1 MLYLQ
6 LLQNPIP
13 ASRPRVSR
21 WGGVH
26 YGKRYTEYRK
36 DAHATIEQAIGEA
49 KAEGILPINSTIMIA
64 SLYEVE
70 RPKTTKLEYPSPDL
84 DNYTKALWDALQS
97 HNVITD
103 DKQIISSIETKR
115 WTITQ
120 PQTHVL
126 IKTVTSQ
133 DMKRV
138 LLNPAI
144 PQMLLQDMMMGMAT
158 ALAVDTTNPK
168 KEK

>member
-6 LLQNPIP
+6 LLQNPVP
-13 ASRPRVSR
+13 ASRPRVTR
-21 WGGVH
+21 WGVY
-26 YGKRYTEYRK
+26 YGKRYTQYRK
-36 DAHATIEQAIGEA
+36 DAHATIGQAIGEA

-115 WTITQ
+115 WTIKQ

-126 IKTVTSQ
+126 IKTLTSQ
-133 DMKRV
+133 DTKRV
-138 LLNPAI
+138 LQNPVI
-144 PQMLLQDMMMGMAT
+144 PQMLLQDMMTGMAT
-158 ALAVDTTNPK
+158 ALAADIMNLQ